1 MKLSTKGR
9 YGLRSMVDLALHYDN
24 GSALL
29 KDIAKRQE
37 VSMKYLDHVIKPLR
51 EKGYIERIKNGYR
64 LSRPPEKINCLE
76 VLNAVEGTLAPVNCV
91 DNAEF
96 CTRRNTCPTINV
108 WREIKRSVEGVLERK
123 TLKDLAEKKEKA
135 F

>member
-1 MKLSTKGR
+1 MKVSTKGR

-24 GSALL
+24 GPALL

-51 EKGYIERIKNGYR
+51 EKGYIERIKNGYM
-64 LSRPPEKINCLE
+64 LSRQPEKINCLE
-76 VLNAVEGTLAPVNCV
+76 ILNAVEGSLAPVNCV
-91 DNAEF
+91 DNTEY
-96 CTRRNTCPTINV
+96 CTKRNTCPTINV
-108 WREIKRSVEGVLERK
+108 WKEIKKSVEEVLKRK
-123 TLKDLAEKKEKA
+123 TLKDIAEKMEKA